1 MVILVVT
8 YVVKEGRE
16 AAFEERMREMV
27 RLTRQEPGCLTYI
40 PQRSREHPRTYLLYE
55 RYVDQAA
62 MDAHRDSD
70 YFKRYVLG
78 EYNDLLESRSSVYY
92 TPLVED

>member
-1 MVILVVT
+1 MVVLVVT

-16 AAFEERMREMV
+16 AAFEAAMREMV

-40 PQRSREHPRTYLLYE
+40 PQRSREQPRRYLLYE

-70 YFKRYVLG
+70 YFRRYVLG
-78 EYNDLLESRSSVYY
+78 EYDDLLESRSAEYY

>member
-1 MVILVVT
+1 MVIPVVT
-8 YVVKEGRE
+8 YVAKEGRE
-16 AAFEERMREMV
+16 AAFEERLREMV

-40 PQRSREHPRTYLLYE
+40 PQRSREQPRTYLLYE

-78 EYNDLLESRSSVYY
+78 EYNDLLESRSSEYY